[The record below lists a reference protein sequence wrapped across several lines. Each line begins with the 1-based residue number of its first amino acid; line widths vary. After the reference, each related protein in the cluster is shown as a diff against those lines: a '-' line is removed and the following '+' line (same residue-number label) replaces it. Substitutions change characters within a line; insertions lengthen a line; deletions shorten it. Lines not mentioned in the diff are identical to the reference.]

1 MYDTREER
9 EFYRCLVS
17 DASSRALWKI
27 REVLADDTLDDPS
40 CFQRI
45 EAIVKLMEELG
56 HLLWKQAR
64 FRIKEGSAESGGAS
78 FSKQMNQS
86 QGHRRGDASG
96 DHQPQQN
103 SRHGAAQADIQQ

>member
-1 MYDTREER
+1 MKTTSFEMAFIIRVFMQDVEN
-9 EFYRCLVS
+9 FYRCLVS

-78 FSKQMNQS
+78 FSKQMNMFF
-86 QGHRRGDASG
+86 G
-96 DHQPQQN
+96 
-103 SRHGAAQADIQQ
+103 